1 MLCLSC
7 TQTNAIRNWEQGG
20 GAKTFPQDGG
30 APFVGT
36 VASQYGTSGVLPK
49 EARGPLLWQQLR
61 PWAPPRTRTYTHTH
75 THTVSRDQLRV
86 THWHNQSVD
95 IASIDSPQKTPS
107 VDLPLMCHTCFCLS
121 ILLHS
126 SVSLFL
132 LSASSLTFKS
142 ISIFFLR
149 FHPVLL
155 SLSLSPPSFFSFLS
169 PFEENTTNNQ
179 TPLTPSPQEFSDPSP

>member
-1 MLCLSC
+1 MQSEIENRVEEQKHFHKMEALPLWGLWLHNMGLLECFQKRRVALCSD
-7 TQTNAIRNWEQGG
+7 NSWGPEPRHAQG
-20 GAKTFPQDGG
+20 
-30 APFVGT
+30 
-36 VASQYGTSGVLPK
+36 
-49 EARGPLLWQQLR
+49 R
-61 PWAPPRTRTYTHTH
+61 THTH

-107 VDLPLMCHTCFCLS
+107 VDLLLMCHTCFCLS